1 LVLPKPMNKHY
12 ISLLALFCVC
22 KLSYGQHQF
31 GPRLTALG
39 NNSGAVFDIWN
50 ILGNSAGIT
59 KVEKST
65 AAINYSR
72 HSIDNELS
80 TQALALIIPL
90 NNDFIGISFQKYG
103 LSVYNE
109 INAGLAFAKKLGD
122 ELSISLKGNYHQI
135 QITGYGAASSYSI
148 NVGAIY
154 QFNEKITVG
163 IYSSNISNRG
173 YINVSSD
180 LLIPSGINLGLSYQ
194 ASKKVLIAATLNKNT
209 RQKIDMRVGLEYKI
223 LEKLSVRAGLNSRT
237 LNQNFGIGLVHKKI
251 MFDLA
256 LEHHPSLGYQPQISL
271 AYAF

>member
-1 LVLPKPMNKHY
+1 MNKHY
-12 ISLLALFCVC
+12 ISLLALFCFC

-109 INAGLAFAKKLGD
+109 INAGLALAKKFGD

-209 RQKIDMRVGLEYKI
+209 WILIPFVPDWRWGLDRNDCPWYSTASLYRQTIPSSWAEPLNNIIKDLT
-223 LEKLSVRAGLNSRT
+223 KLIVART
-237 LNQNFGIGLVHKKI
+237 VLS
-251 MFDLA
+251 
-256 LEHHPSLGYQPQISL
+256 E
-271 AYAF
+271 